1 MASVEFLRPRLRGAR
16 FADGEIPLQVLA
28 DLTALR
34 EMILEVA
41 KWRYISENP
50 SRQRVPRGFA
60 DRIDLKLT
68 GLGDGS
74 AVPIISITTTDRS
87 LEGTGMPYQEFFELA
102 RDDIASVIATE
113 SGIYQIPNGKP
124 LPNQFLAYFNRIGRS
139 LRDGES
145 LEFPMPNGSGPARL
159 TRESRMR
166 LLQRST
172 ITELAQEVTLRGVV
186 PEADHIRMTFELQQ
200 IHGGKTV
207 CPMPEQ
213 HHETIIA
220 AFQGYRDNT
229 KILVQGIGRYDR
241 QNRLSSLESVEQV
254 TLLETLDVPAR
265 LDELRTM
272 RDGWLDGVGRA
283 PSSDGLNWL
292 SASFENYFSDDL
304 PLPNVYPTPE
314 GGIEAEWSL
323 GTVSIILEFDLDTHQ
338 GHWLRFHKE
347 SDEEDSQGLDLENSM
362 EWEWLTGEIRR
373 ITGDKQ

>member
-102 RDDIASVIATE
+102 RDDIASVIAIE

-213 HHETIIA
+213 HRETIIA

-272 RDGWLDGVGRA
+272 RDGWLDGVGRP

-347 SDEEDSQGLDLENSM
+347 SDEEDSQSLDLENSR